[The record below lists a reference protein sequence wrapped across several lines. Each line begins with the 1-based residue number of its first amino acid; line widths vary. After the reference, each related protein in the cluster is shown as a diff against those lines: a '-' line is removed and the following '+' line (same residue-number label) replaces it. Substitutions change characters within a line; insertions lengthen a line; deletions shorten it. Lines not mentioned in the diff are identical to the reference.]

1 MSAALLLEQ
10 SPQALSASEFARLAD
25 CESKIERG
33 IAVFLEVGNA
43 LLEIRDSRLYR
54 QQFSTFEDY
63 CKERWGFARNYAN
76 KVIAA
81 TEVVANLGTNVPIAP
96 VTESQARPL
105 AALEPEVQREVWR
118 EVTETTPPDKI
129 TAKVIERASK
139 AAGPLNETVKA
150 IKAEIDAPNEALFPA
165 SPAIAEAA
173 QQSKNGAVSLLE
185 AARKVRQAI
194 ESEPI
199 PPAAPLH
206 DLEGIDPALYPRA
219 TELQGMLNDLAAF
232 SRKHDPKALAGAFK
246 AHEIKPLKSA
256 IAEVEAWID
265 RFVVNL

>member
-10 SPQALSASEFARLAD
+10 STQALSASEFARLAD

-54 QQFSTFEDY
+54 QRFPTFEAY
-63 CKERWGFARNYAN
+63 CQERWGMVRQHAN
-76 KVIAA
+76 RLIQAAEVAIHLEPMGSIPA
-81 TEVVANLGTNVPIAP
+81 TER
-96 VTESQARPL
+96 QARPL

>member
-81 TEVVANLGTNVPIAP
+81 TEVVANLGTNVP
-96 VTESQARPL
+96 
-105 AALEPEVQREVWR
+105 
-118 EVTETTPPDKI
+118 
-129 TAKVIERASK
+129 
-139 AAGPLNETVKA
+139 
-150 IKAEIDAPNEALFPA
+150 
-165 SPAIAEAA
+165 
-173 QQSKNGAVSLLE
+173 
-185 AARKVRQAI
+185 
-194 ESEPI
+194 
-199 PPAAPLH
+199 LH
-206 DLEGIDPALYPRA
+206 QP
-219 TELQGMLNDLAAF
+219 
-232 SRKHDPKALAGAFK
+232 
-246 AHEIKPLKSA
+246 
-256 IAEVEAWID
+256 
-265 RFVVNL
+265 